1 MKQKKAMILLA
12 GTLIVLAGCYAGL
25 KIYNSHVEE
34 EEEAKAE
41 AEKIYLV
48 QEDGLTSISYT
59 DGESQMAFVQEDEV
73 WYYDSDREIPID
85 AGVVEQITGT
95 VSSLTAVRELE
106 EPDDLA
112 DYGLTDP
119 SYTVQY
125 VTEDGEE
132 GTIDVGSMTGDNY
145 YAKLEGSD
153 TVYTIT
159 DDLVYG
165 LSFELTDFVENDT
178 VPSISSG
185 NLTKVTVTENGSETE
200 YTEDEDLAELA
211 GGWGTLSLT
220 DLADCHVTEDTLGDY
235 GLEEA
240 DRIQAV
246 ASYTDST
253 TEEEETFT
261 VYIGGTDEDGS
272 NRYVMVDGSILVYR
286 VSSDIVGNM
295 ITAEDTTDT
304 EE

>member
-1 MKQKKAMILLA
+1 MKQKKTMILLA
-12 GTLIVLAGCYAGL
+12 CILVVLAGCYAGL
-25 KIYNSHVEE
+25 RAYNSHVAKEKE
-34 EEEAKAE
+34 KKAE
-41 AEKIYLV
+41 SEKVYLV
-48 QEDGLTSISYT
+48 KTDGLTSISYT
-59 DGESQMAFVQEDEV
+59 DGESQMAFVQEDGV
-73 WYYDSDREIPID
+73 WYYVPDREVPID

-106 EPDDLA
+106 NPDDLA

-125 VTEDGEE
+125 VTEDGKE
-132 GTIDVGSMTGDNY
+132 GVIDIGSMTGENY
-145 YAKLEGSD
+145 YAKLEDSD
-153 TVYTIT
+153 AVYTIT

-165 LSFELTDFVENDT
+165 LSFELTGFVENDT

-185 NLTKVTVTENGSETE
+185 NLTGVKVAENGSETE
-200 YTEDEDLAELA
+200 YTEDDDLAELA

-220 DLADCHVTEDTLGDY
+220 DLADCHVTEDTLSDY
-235 GLEEA
+235 GLNETG
-240 DRIQAV
+240 RIQAV

-272 NRYVMVDGSILVYR
+272 NRYVMVDGSALVYR
-286 VSSDIVGNM
+286 VSSDIIDNM
-295 ITAEDTTDT
+295 ITVDDTTDT

>member
-1 MKQKKAMILLA
+1 MKQKKTMLLLA

-25 KIYNSHVEE
+25 KAYNSYAEK
-34 EEEAKAE
+34 EEEARAE
-41 AEKIYLV
+41 EEKIYLV
-48 QEDGLTSISYT
+48 QTDGLTSISYT
-59 DGESQMAFVQEDEV
+59 DGEFQMTFVQEDGD

-106 EPDDLA
+106 DPDDLS

-125 VTEDGEE
+125 VTEDGKE
-132 GTIDVGSMTGDNY
+132 GSIDIGNMTGENY
-145 YAKLEGSD
+145 YAKREDSD

-165 LSFELTDFVENDT
+165 LSFDLNGFVENDT

-185 NLTKVTVTENGSETE
+185 NLTRVEVTENGTTAE
-200 YTEDEDLAELA
+200 YTDEEAIAELA
-211 GGWGTLSLT
+211 GGWGTLTLT

-240 DRIQAV
+240 DRIRAV
-246 ASYTDST
+246 ASYTDSS

-261 VYIGGTDEDGS
+261 VYIGGTDADGT
-272 NRYVMVDGSILVYR
+272 NRYVMVDGSVLVYR
-286 VSSDIVGNM
+286 VSSDIIDNM
-295 ITAEDTTDT
+295 ITVDDTTDT